1 VKQIADGRGVLLRW
15 GIRLEGGLG
24 IHQRV
29 EEDADDDRKMEEEE
43 RCWMFDASR
52 WMKKKNQ
59 SRETGKS
66 ED

>member
-15 GIRLEGGLG
+15 GRRLEGGLG
-24 IHQRV
+24 IHERV
-29 EEDADDDRKMEEEE
+29 EEAADDDRKMEQEK
-43 RCWMFDASR
+43 RCWMVDASR

>member
-1 VKQIADGRGVLLRW
+1 L
-15 GIRLEGGLG
+15 RLEGGLG

-29 EEDADDDRKMEEEE
+29 EEADDDDDDRKMEEEK

-52 WMKKKNQ
+52 WMKEKNQ
-59 SRETGKS
+59 SREMGKS